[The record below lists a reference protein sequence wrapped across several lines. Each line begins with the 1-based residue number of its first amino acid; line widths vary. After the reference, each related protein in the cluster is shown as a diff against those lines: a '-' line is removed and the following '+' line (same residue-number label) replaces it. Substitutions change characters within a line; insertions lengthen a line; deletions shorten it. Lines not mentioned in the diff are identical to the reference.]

1 MKIKIFFILLLF
13 SSNALAVSAAPGDR
27 PFTQPNGL
35 TFTGELKGD
44 KWFHW
49 IEDNLGRIIQ
59 YNPVNSNYEYIIL
72 SDRNGA
78 LSLSFSGIS
87 AANNAPLRAN
97 HSGLYE
103 FGIVDRVK
111 LSVIASQIRDSI
123 VNR

>member
-13 SSNALAVSAAPGDR
+13 SSNILAVSAAPGDLL
-27 PFTQPNGL
+27 FNQSNGQSFNGQL
-35 TFTGELKGD
+35 RGD
-44 KWFHW
+44 KWFNW
-49 IEDNLGRIIQ
+49 IEDNRGRVIQ
-59 YNPVNSNYEYIIL
+59 YNSASSNYEYIIL

>member
-72 SDRNGA
+72 TNTNGA
-78 LSLSFSGIS
+78 LSLSFSGIL
-87 AANNAPLRAN
+87 ATDNTPLQPN
-97 HSGLYE
+97 YSSLYE
-103 FGIVDRVK
+103 IGIVDGSE
-111 LSVIASQIRDSI
+111 LSVIANQIRNEI
-123 VNR
+123 VNN